1 MMIRRFLLMLLACL
15 LMAGQAAS
23 GEEVLQYFYLNACEQ
38 CTPEEDF
45 AAEFLRLTGQS
56 LADHQVVFHNVF
68 HDQGRAA
75 YDKATAGWSEKD
87 KKLPLLIMGGKA
99 YAGTTAIA
107 SGLKTTFGV
116 NTQDTRSVVYFLT
129 TPACGSCERARETV
143 EQHPSIVPV
152 EIGGQLTSSTV
163 EVREINISA
172 QPELAMALFRQ
183 YGVPDA
189 QRTAPMILMGE
200 TFLAG
205 EDAIAASFLSLLKD
219 GAALNTPAIEP
230 QSEELPILSL
240 WGAFLAGLTAGFNPC
255 ALSMLLVM
263 AGMLLSMK
271 RSLVLYGTA
280 YLIGKI
286 AVYLL
291 IGLWFA
297 HLWTQYAPPWL
308 PMTMQIITTLI
319 GAALIIVNLLDAFH
333 AQQEH
338 YGRIR
343 NQLPVFLRQGIRG
356 LIQRSLARAG
366 DWLWLIALALGMI
379 VAAGEFLCAGQIYVA
394 VLIANAQSG
403 SVLPLLIYSAAFV
416 LPSAA
421 VLLAVAIS
429 KKTMAASDWLLRRM
443 PLIKLLTALIMA
455 AVLISIW
462 V

>member
-1 MMIRRFLLMLLACL
+1 
-15 LMAGQAAS
+15 
-23 GEEVLQYFYLNACEQ
+23 
-38 CTPEEDF
+38 
-45 AAEFLRLTGQS
+45 
-56 LADHQVVFHNVF
+56 
-68 HDQGRAA
+68 
-75 YDKATAGWSEKD
+75 
-87 KKLPLLIMGGKA
+87 
-99 YAGTTAIA
+99 
-107 SGLKTTFGV
+107 
-116 NTQDTRSVVYFLT
+116 
-129 TPACGSCERARETV
+129 
-143 EQHPSIVPV
+143 
-152 EIGGQLTSSTV
+152 
-163 EVREINISA
+163 
-172 QPELAMALFRQ
+172 
-183 YGVPDA
+183 
-189 QRTAPMILMGE
+189 
-200 TFLAG
+200 
-205 EDAIAASFLSLLKD
+205 
-219 GAALNTPAIEP
+219 
-230 QSEELPILSL
+230 
-240 WGAFLAGLTAGFNPC
+240 
-255 ALSMLLVM
+255 
-263 AGMLLSMK
+263 MLLSMK

-319 GAALIIVNLLDAFH
+319 GAVLIIVNLLDAFH

-356 LIQRSLARAG
+356 LIQRSLAKAG
-366 DWLWLIALALGMI
+366 GWLWLIALALGMI